1 MDNSTHSVNEGLIR
15 AILAATHDERTASTV
30 HSRCHFIYCPLSP
43 VVLDDGKL
51 ICRATADLSNE
62 TLLEAHSSLLIA
74 TYIHLYVY
82 PLFILIGILGNALSC
97 LIMLINV
104 RRTGGYPASLY
115 LTLLAFVDG
124 LFLVVSALPDW
135 IAHLRHQLDI
145 KMVSDF
151 SCRFVYWFGHFTT
164 HLSAGLVV
172 GVTVE
177 RFIAVQYP
185 LIAHKINTVARTR
198 IALLILILFFCA
210 LDSRVLFLVKHFN
223 ESVYIVR
230 ACKDDP
236 SVSYERQDMRRCDFT
251 ANHHGQTWVYVDF
264 AVYAL
269 IPFLMIV
276 TLNSL
281 IIRRLL
287 DAQRFRQHMF
297 RFNNYTSR
305 ADHQALKHQN
315 FSDSH
320 QAIATLGK
328 YPRCSRRIQSCAE
341 TKPLAMMLRPKP
353 STFRLCSFSPLL
365 SLFSDHV
372 YTYPVGHFDERRTR
386 YSTKQSSIST
396 EFSTLSFEMKA
407 RAHHQYEGTSVRHQ
421 KSLTTSNSSNTRL
434 TILLLFVSCSFL
446 VLTLPAV
453 VLNLIMSKKL
463 KSGSLIPPL
472 SQHYSSISESI
483 QSADTTLY
491 YTLTRLLMIVNHS
504 INFILYCVLGK
515 RFRRDLKQL
524 FVSCWRKLSRSRRRD

>member
-1 MDNSTHSVNEGLIR
+1 MDSSTLNVTELLLR
-15 AILAATHDERTASTV
+15 AILDATIDERHALSV
-30 HSRCHFIYCPLSP
+30 HSRCHVIHCP
-43 VVLDDGKL
+43 VLALESDERNTS
-51 ICRATADLSNE
+51 CRVSAESSSE
-62 TLLEAHSSLLIA
+62 TLIEAHSSVLIA
-74 TYIHLYVY
+74 AYIHRYIY
-82 PLFILIGILGNALSC
+82 PLFILIGIFGNTLSC

-115 LTLLAFVDG
+115 LTLLAFVDC
-124 LFLVVSALPDW
+124 LFLLVSALPDW
-135 IAHLRHQLDI
+135 IAHLRYQLDI
-145 KMVSDF
+145 KILSDF
-151 SCRFVYWFGHFTT
+151 LCRFVYWFGHFST

-198 IALLILILFFCA
+198 IALLILVMFFCV
-210 LDSRVLFLVKHFN
+210 LDSRVLFLVGHFS

-230 ACKDDP
+230 TCKDALAVDF
-236 SVSYERQDMRRCDFT
+236 ERQDMPRCDFT

-297 RFNNYTSR
+297 RFSNYTSR
-305 ADHQALKHQN
+305 SDQQELKHRN

-328 YPRCSRRIQSCAE
+328 YPRCSRRIQSFAE

-353 STFRLCSFSPLL
+353 STFSLRSFSP
-365 SLFSDHV
+365 S
-372 YTYPVGHFDERRTR
+372 
-386 YSTKQSSIST
+386 
-396 EFSTLSFEMKA
+396 M
-407 RAHHQYEGTSVRHQ
+407 
-421 KSLTTSNSSNTRL
+421 
-434 TILLLFVSCSFL
+434 
-446 VLTLPAV
+446 
-453 VLNLIMSKKL
+453 
-463 KSGSLIPPL
+463 
-472 SQHYSSISESI
+472 
-483 QSADTTLY
+483 
-491 YTLTRLLMIVNHS
+491 
-504 INFILYCVLGK
+504 
-515 RFRRDLKQL
+515 
-524 FVSCWRKLSRSRRRD
+524 SRSQAMSTPFPSVTSMNVVRATAPNSRVSPRNSRPCHSK